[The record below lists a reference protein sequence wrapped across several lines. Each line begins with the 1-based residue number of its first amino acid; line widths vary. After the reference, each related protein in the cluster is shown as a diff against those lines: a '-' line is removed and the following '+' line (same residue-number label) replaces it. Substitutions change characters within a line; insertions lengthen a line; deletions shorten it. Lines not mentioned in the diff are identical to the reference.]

1 MSGEI
6 AGTDRKMRPPPRRLP
21 DPPDA
26 ARGGVAARFAALLA
40 QQETLCSGL
49 EALADSLPQR
59 LDTHVAVTLCSRLR
73 LTLRRSHRLEEAIVF
88 PALLAHRR
96 DLGPLIERLRAE
108 HLEDE
113 DQSGDL
119 QAALAEFVARPTKPE
134 AETIGYMLR
143 GLFVALRRHV
153 ACDRDCVLPLFRA
166 ARAR

>member
-1 MSGEI
+1 
-6 AGTDRKMRPPPRRLP
+6 MRPPPRRLP

-40 QQETLCSGL
+40 QQETLCGDL
-49 EALADSLPQR
+49 EALADSLPLH
-59 LDTHVAVTLCSRLR
+59 LDTHDAVTLCGRLR
-73 LTLRRSHRLEEAIVF
+73 LTLRRSHRLEETIVF
-88 PALLAHRR
+88 PALLGHRS
-96 DLGPLIERLRAE
+96 DLGPLLERLRAE

-119 QAALAEFVARPTKPE
+119 QAALSEFVTRPTEAE

-153 ACDRDCVLPLFRA
+153 ACDRDCVLPLLRQID
-166 ARAR
+166 AR